1 MQQLCVIIKSIQQGK
16 KFLWPKS
23 RWKIFCKKFHVQSRP
38 ILSRVKYLRFCF
50 RKSRPAPSR
59 VTFLVL
65 NITLTNLTE
74 RCRGVTNL
82 ERSICNQSLGHVSK
96 PDRRVVASIFPHQLQ
111 TTIFHQKNFPHITW
125 CKLTRFSHSVVKKF
139 TACMN
144 LAQNHISSSENSIL
158 GIQPQLYHKCS
169 LSLLRV
175 GSYPE
180 CGIPTAR
187 IWISHLYKNL
197 HQKGLRPIDYNQSDK
212 SECDMCDKPSL
223 VRFPNTLSCQGG
235 SL

>member
-1 MQQLCVIIKSIQQGK
+1 MEDILQKVSCPIEANSVSGQISPLYKA
-16 KFLWPKS
+16 KFS
-23 RWKIFCKKFHVQSRP
+23 
-38 ILSRVKYLRFCF
+38 F
-50 RKSRPAPSR
+50 RKSRPEPSR

-96 PDRRVVASIFPHQLQ
+96 PDRNREGEWSHRFSQ
-111 TTIFHQKNFPHITW
+111 TSFKPQSFTKETSHTWAW

-223 VRFPNTLSCQGG
+223 VRFPNTLSCQGSG
-235 SL
+235 GNL

>member
-38 ILSRVKYLRFCF
+38 ILSRVKYLRFSF

-65 NITLTNLTE
+65 NITLTNLAE
-74 RCRGVTNL
+74 PCRGVTNL

-96 PDRRVVASIFPHQLQ
+96 PDRNREGEWSHRFSHTSFKPQSFTKETSHTWA
-111 TTIFHQKNFPHITW
+111 W

-158 GIQPQLYHKCS
+158 GIQPQMQS
-169 LSLLRV
+169 L
-175 GSYPE
+175 
-180 CGIPTAR
+180 
-187 IWISHLYKNL
+187 
-197 HQKGLRPIDYNQSDK
+197 
-212 SECDMCDKPSL
+212 PSTC
-223 VRFPNTLSCQGG
+223 R
-235 SL
+235 